1 MEENGQSA
9 RPTVAL
15 CLSILDFLGWFR
27 RKKFIPFP
35 RKILVQLTFGLN
47 QKLEML

>member
-27 RKKFIPFP
+27 RKTPSNLE
-35 RKILVQLTFGLN
+35 KILVQLTLGLN
-47 QKLEML
+47 